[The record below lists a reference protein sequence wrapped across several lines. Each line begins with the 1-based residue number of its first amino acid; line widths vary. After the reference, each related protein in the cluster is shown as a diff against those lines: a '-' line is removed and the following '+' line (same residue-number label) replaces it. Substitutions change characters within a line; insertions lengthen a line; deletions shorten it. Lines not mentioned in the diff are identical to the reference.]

1 MATTLKKLLSN
12 QAVLYF
18 FLLLGAVNAVLY
30 LCTKRYECLGILLL
44 TTYLS
49 HFVTSN
55 YTLDIIIALIV
66 ANVIFGCGVYKEGVT
81 DRLGVKEEDD
91 EKAFEESQLQA
102 GQGKVS
108 PMFGT
113 GTAQD
118 LALDA

>member
-1 MATTLKKLLSN
+1 MATTLKKLLNN
-12 QAVLYF
+12 QAILYF
-18 FLLLGAVNAVLY
+18 FLLLGAVNVVLY

-81 DRLGVKEEDD
+81 NRIRVREEDD
-91 EKAFEESQLQA
+91 EKPFEQSSQQA
-102 GQGKVS
+102 PQGKLG
-108 PMFGT
+108 PQFGA
-113 GTAQD
+113 GSAQD
-118 LALDA
+118 LALGA